1 MELLITHLTGQLA
14 QPLPGKQAQ
23 LKMAT
28 LRRIEELEMRGVPPA
43 DARVAAVMILLHRP
57 PGETWKTV
65 LIERAAHP
73 KDRHSGQISLPGGS
87 YELSDDSLEAVA
99 LREAHEEIGIP
110 PAQIQVLG
118 RLTELYIPVSNFL
131 VHPFV
136 GIIHG
141 TPVFSPQPGE
151 VAHIL
156 TPPMHLFFN
165 PEYQKTTDLRLSDD
179 LTIRN
184 VPYFEVDGRVV
195 WGATAMILSELI
207 EILDP
212 AVIDQDYIIRG

>member
-1 MELLITHLTGQLA
+1 MELLISHLKGQLA

-43 DARVAAVMILLHRP
+43 DARVAAVMILIHRL
-57 PGETWKTV
+57 PGEDWKTV

-73 KDRHSGQISLPGGS
+73 KDRHSGQISFPGGS
-87 YELSDDSLEAVA
+87 WEDSDGSLEAVA

-118 RLTELYIPVSNFL
+118 RLTELYIPVSNFM

-141 TPVFSPQPGE
+141 TPTFSPQPGE

-156 TPPMHLFFN
+156 TPPVHQFFS
-165 PEYQKTTDLRLSDD
+165 PEYQKTTDLSLAEN

-212 AVIDQDYIIRG
+212 SFLENI